1 MTNCE
6 KLYNFFIE
14 HPKASADDVMEALD
28 WERRQVSRYKH
39 RLKRRGFI
47 DVDPVDGVQ
56 LLRPYREEEDTSPIH
71 DYTSSRSR
79 TRSRLLSSRK
89 LSPTSVSTFATRV
102 SRSTPSPSTTGRTV
116 K

>member
-56 LLRPYREEEDTSPIH
+56 LLRPYREEDDNSPIH
-71 DYTSSRSR
+71 DYKQDAYRQAADACLDR
-79 TRSRLLSSRK
+79 IHD
-89 LSPTSVSTFATRV
+89 PE
-102 SRSTPSPSTTGRTV
+102 TTISQLIELIRELRMILKAIV
-116 K
+116 PA